1 VLQQGKAVMKVTA
14 MDFERLCEMSA
25 PWLKMLNDDPLR
37 FDGLF
42 KEGYEPKENEHVV
55 FWFPDYV
62 SCLLASQYLD
72 EVDEDYVVAYDE
84 AVMQWTIVSTYQASW
99 LNA

>member
-1 VLQQGKAVMKVTA
+1 VLDKKEGVMKITA
-14 MDFERLCEMSA
+14 IDFERLCEMSA
-25 PWLKMLNDDPLR
+25 PWLPILNEDPLR
-37 FDGLF
+37 FEGLF

-55 FWFPDYV
+55 FWFSDYV
-62 SCLLASQYLD
+62 SCLLASKFLD
-72 EVDEDYVVAYDE
+72 DVDEDYVVAYDE